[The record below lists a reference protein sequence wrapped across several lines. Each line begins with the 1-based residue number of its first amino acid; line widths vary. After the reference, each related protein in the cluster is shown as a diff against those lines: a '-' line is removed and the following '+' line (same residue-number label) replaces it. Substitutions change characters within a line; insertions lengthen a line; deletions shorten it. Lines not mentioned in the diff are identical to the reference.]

1 MSYTSG
7 SQSQDSRGDD
17 VFLDLRCA
25 THDTL
30 RAAIEV
36 GTEQIWIVDAAHCQ
50 RSMAYGLL
58 DPGHQQLVQR
68 SVRGMGHAV
77 ELLGQ
82 PPPDV
87 VSQHLGLYSSPS
99 EFLIRRAVGACGQLA
114 DQLAVARRVAQR

>member
-25 THDTL
+25 THDAL

-36 GTEQIWIVDAAHCQ
+36 GAEQMWIVDAAHCQ
-50 RSMAYGLL
+50 RSMADGLL
-58 DPGHQQLVQR
+58 DPGHQPLVPR
-68 SVRGMGHAV
+68 SVRGMGHPV

-82 PPPDV
+82 PPPNV
-87 VSQHLGLYSSPS
+87 VRQHLGLYRSPS
-99 EFLIRRAVGACGQLA
+99 EFLVRR
-114 DQLAVARRVAQR
+114 